1 MSIAIE
7 SKREYNRTR
16 VNEGNT
22 NDNGHECCDAHNGE
36 DSGNV
41 SFVSVSIAKATVMVV
56 LNSSVK
62 RYVCHRVTPRFSMP
76 SCQTPT
82 SKDRRDQC
90 STQSLDSV
98 YKFPRDLDNI
108 GC

>member
-62 RYVCHRVTPRFSMP
+62 RYVCHRVTPRSVCRVVKPQLLRIGGINAAHNPLIQF
-76 SCQTPT
+76 T
-82 SKDRRDQC
+82 SF
-90 STQSLDSV
+90 LV
-98 YKFPRDLDNI
+98 I
-108 GC
+108 